1 MATLSFALGVWGTSD
16 EETNGTAQIT
26 PVANQEPPFSFP
38 ECRDT
43 SWDDADDDDDSQS
56 CC

>member
-43 SWDDADDDDDSQS
+43 SWDDDDDDDDDDDS
-56 CC
+56 